1 MSGVGSPGARMVPVS
16 FDNCAGWLHPAAGRH
31 GVILCGAL
39 NHEILPLYQSW
50 HALAA
55 MIADAG
61 LPALRFD
68 YHGTGDSLG
77 DDRDP
82 CRVETWLDSIR
93 AAARFMREELAVETL
108 DIVGIRLGA
117 TFAALTA
124 AGIGVERLALVA
136 PIVSGRGY
144 IREARARSGMLAGIW
159 RLGEANALRDE
170 IANDGFIIAAETAAE
185 ISQIDLTRGA
195 RNLAREVLILSEK
208 PVSSVDKLANA
219 LEATGDH
226 IRRKDF
232 EGFAALMDSATL
244 AKIPFDDW
252 REIVAFLAE
261 DRDSAEC
268 TPALPRPGTL
278 ATSSFREERMIFG
291 RNNGLSGVLCRPI
304 AQKTAATVLFL
315 NTGGNPHIGWGRM
328 SVEHARALA
337 ARGIASLRM
346 DIAGLGDAV
355 LLEGSP
361 RVALYREESIGDLRK
376 ALDLLESRGLTNFT
390 AVGHCSGAWLA
401 LNGALQDV
409 RIRRLFLVNLQR
421 FIWTGQENLEA
432 LMARAYRATDSY
444 LQEIGSGVIWRR
456 LLQGDVNWR
465 RLPGIA
471 VSMVRRAGA
480 RIAARVLPIVAQTL
494 GIVTESA
501 RIKQM
506 LTKLSARGTDVLL
519 VYSDTDPGR
528 DELARHFGP
537 SGCRLRMS
545 GIRVATIEN
554 ADHDITSEAARAL
567 YFNLLSSEVGATGH
581 GIPSPSEQR
590 RHVALAA

>member
-1 MSGVGSPGARMVPVS
+1 MSGVESPGVRMVPVG
-16 FDNCAGWLHPAAGRH
+16 FANCAGWLHPAAGRH
-31 GVILCGAL
+31 GVLLCGAL
-39 NHEILPLYQSW
+39 NHEILPLHQSW

-82 CRVETWLDSIR
+82 CRVEAWLNAVR
-93 AAARFMREELAVETL
+93 AAARFMREEVAVEVL
-108 DIVGIRLGA
+108 DLVGIRLGA
-117 TFAALTA
+117 TLAALTA
-124 AGIGVERLALVA
+124 AEIGVERLALVA
-136 PIVSGRGY
+136 PVVSGRLY
-144 IREARARSGMLAGIW
+144 IREAQARSRMFAGMW
-159 RLGEANALRDE
+159 RLDQANALRGE
-170 IANDGFIIAAETAAE
+170 IANDGFIITADTAAE
-185 ISQIDLTRGA
+185 ISRIDLTRGA
-195 RNLAREVLILSEK
+195 RSLAREVLILSEK
-208 PVSSVDKLANA
+208 PVASKLANA
-219 LEATGDH
+219 LEATGGR
-226 IRRKDF
+226 ITQKNF
-232 EGFAALMDSATL
+232 EGFAALMESATL

-252 REIVAFLAE
+252 HEIVAFLAE
-261 DRDSAEC
+261 DREC
-268 TPALPRPGTL
+268 AGCPPALPRPGML
-278 ATSSFREERMIFG
+278 ASSSFREERIIFG
-291 RNNGLSGVLCRPI
+291 RNNRLSGVLCRPT
-304 AQKTAATVLFL
+304 AQRPAATVVFL

-337 ARGIASLRM
+337 AGGIASLRM
-346 DIAGLGDAV
+346 DIAGLGDATP
-355 LLEGSP
+355 LEGSP
-361 RVALYREESIGDLRK
+361 RVALYRQESIGDLRE
-376 ALDLLESRGLTNFT
+376 ALDFLEARGLTNFT

-401 LNGALQDV
+401 LNGAVADR

-421 FIWTGQENLEA
+421 FIWTGQEDLEA
-432 LMARAYRATDSY
+432 LMAQAYRATDSY

-456 LLQGDVNWR
+456 LLKGDVNWP

-537 SGCRLRMS
+537 SGCRLQMS

-554 ADHDITSEAARAL
+554 ADHDITSEEARAR
-567 YFNLLSSEVGATGH
+567 YFNLLSSEVGVAGH
-581 GIPSPSEQR
+581 GIASPSDQQIR
-590 RHVALAA
+590 VAKAA